1 MITANNNI
9 DLNSAQQKDKFIVV
23 GGKENL
29 VVDSRGKVYPMGGVP
44 PAVAPTT
51 KVITGGGSLTPGI
64 GYSYAY
70 TYVNTYQDSETEP
83 SPASAY
89 IGRTDTGTFKTVRF
103 SEDGLSVYISGEDI
117 EKEDHYYDGQTIA
130 IQIVNDEY
138 VNVYSQ
144 WQYRK
149 VKNYEYDAVKELGVF
164 SLNRAFFNVDP
175 DEADQVYDVKLEDLE
190 MEDGIVGGKAKG
202 NNKLVL
208 DANASQTPADYR
220 FKTIHIVAGKG
231 KGQKRIIVD
240 ATQREDGLIEITV
253 DAPWKE
259 KPKFLD
265 PDKKDLYTLREQ
277 NEKQK
282 GTKRPKNF
290 YKKYYSSEYVI
301 SDPLRYN
308 GFAIDA
314 NVDSYDDKGRRVKLS
329 GLGHSGDLLT
339 GKVVSYKD
347 AAAAE
352 RDTVTIVLDGD
363 NDTTSTADTSTYTNK
378 RFRIFDGAGAGL
390 DARIHSVSK
399 ATDNRVTLKIDVYG
413 KMKKKNIPNA
423 SSKCVIYAG
432 ESLSAQMVCEV
443 TQDGTTKRECVFPR
457 IFGASKD
464 ESTGITTLVCCGQ
477 GGLIDSAYLCA
488 TEAGNVETYNNGKCY
503 IMFKVKDNKKN
514 VFYISRPIISAS
526 SEEIT
531 EKDLNDHDNE
541 RTYQRIYIQVSDLPR
556 VNNEEVEVYF
566 GKDKDGETKKG
577 KYPSVDVNNEF
588 AYFVYSDNLQDGYYT
603 GWIAAFYNTSDTFS
617 KGKKKVRTSRVA
629 GYLDATGE
637 LLLCN
642 GVPGV
647 GEGWQ
652 CVLYTE
658 YTRQIGSRVK
668 PYIEDSYNPSYTS
681 QTNSRYFCLDYFA
694 SSADDYYKDWKFEF
708 LYGTAK
714 KVKGQDIYKQDKN
727 KKQYT
732 VFAYDGNRRRIDCA
746 GDENFAKGIRM
757 KPAPTGDEFVTLY
770 DPSSY
775 IFKIFSSNDE
785 NEDDEQNEGNNAS
798 ADGIKME
805 VSGIVK
811 SYLQGFDKIRLYRA
825 SESTETYR
833 LCATLENKTQTFL
846 DNVQESELTTE
857 LDYAHAAPTPAK
869 YISSRNARF
878 ALAYTN
884 VDNFTAEVKKDA
896 YVGAEA
902 LNGQSFAKAG
912 LGFSS
917 PDYITNI
924 VKTAPLVGVRFNQD
938 VKLVAQL
945 PNEEVTESLD
955 LHLLLNAQANDASG
969 VICGLEKRLEQSTLD
984 NRLFEDDTV
993 AILDNAYHWEHA
1005 PDYETTY
1012 PIPDGYGDWNKPDGF
1027 VIESINGIPYNV
1039 WPEPPYQFRAS
1050 YSPGRRE
1057 LTFECL
1063 GTYPHDDM
1071 LDWKLVIKKAYY
1083 LSESE
1088 AVVPVTSFYLN
1099 PSAIGQSSAYDNG
1112 TLRIIDADGKTQH
1125 FNFGSEAEYDGT
1137 TRKVTLLGGRT
1148 VKLKLKNVDLGD
1160 DYVTSGKDVV
1170 TTSNKAW
1177 MYEPMIYE
1185 IYMPSFQI
1193 YYENGTPYI
1202 FDGGSSKEISVLPFA
1217 NGAADLLIIR
1227 LPAMASNSLLK
1238 ISFGGQI
1245 NALRFGD
1252 TLDASLYYF
1261 TMAKHGVDDPPLIS
1275 YVTSD
1280 LVFKQSWDHK
1290 LNGEVTVTDS
1300 TKAFATLAT
1309 LETGGRQASLYVRHE
1324 NDEPV
1329 VPATQLRTVITG
1341 YNLLVF
1347 DKRYRGADSSITFFA
1362 KDAPLEVQITTAGAG
1377 LREKVELADV
1387 YNFNDGYGTKLTG
1400 IVDCR
1405 MGFIIFKDRG
1415 VYILDP
1421 DKRVFQVISHEFGCV
1436 APGSIA
1442 EGRGGIFWLSN
1453 GGRIEYQDFDNGS
1466 AVREIGRGL
1475 RPWFQGEQTIGGHSV
1490 DWERVE
1496 AETTAAFDS
1505 DYGDYIL
1512 AIPCKKNNANT
1523 TVILAYNEEYDQ
1535 WWRIDDTQSHN
1546 SAKHAFQFEGRA
1558 AFAGGYG
1565 IYDFKPDTSYINP
1578 WTYESRWRD
1587 EGTHDTQKQVK
1598 RLHFNNFVD
1607 VTRTDEPTASIRFYK
1622 DQKTTAEPNF
1632 LDWDNPDNPDHPF
1645 YTNMNKTQVEVGVRA
1660 YVWKFIM
1667 SGLTYLKLKGIDVIL
1682 RKKEDTGPG
1691 LEETPPTTSNNQS

>member
-1 MITANNNI
+1 MITSNGNI
-9 DLNSAQQKDKFIVV
+9 ELNSAQQKDKFIVV

-29 VVDSRGKVYPMGGVP
+29 VVDSRGKVYPMGGVA
-44 PAVAPTT
+44 PAVAPTA
-51 KVITGGGSLTPGI
+51 KVITGGGALTPGI

-103 SEDGLSVYISGEDI
+103 SEDGLTVYVSGEDI

-149 VKNYEYDAVKELGVF
+149 VKNYEYDAINELGVF
-164 SLNRAFFNVDP
+164 ALNRPFFNVDP
-175 DEADQVYDVKLEDLE
+175 DEADQNYDVKLEDLD

-220 FKTIHIVAGKG
+220 FKTIHIVSGKG
-231 KGQKRIIVD
+231 KGQKRIITD

-259 KPKFLD
+259 KPKYLD
-265 PDKKDLYTLREQ
+265 PEKKDLYLLREQ
-277 NEKQK
+277 AEKQK

-308 GFAIDA
+308 GYAIDA
-314 NVDSYDDKGRRVKLS
+314 NVVSYDDKGRRVKLS

-347 AAAAE
+347 SAAAE
-352 RDTVTIVLDGD
+352 RDIVTVVLDGD
-363 NDTTSTADTSTYTNK
+363 NNTSAEDVSTYTNK

-390 DARIHSVSK
+390 DARIHAVTK
-399 ATDNRVTLKIDVYG
+399 ATDNRVTFKIDVYG

-443 TQDGTTKRECVFPR
+443 TQKGSTKRECVFPR

-464 ESTGITTLVCCGQ
+464 ESTGITTLTCCGL

-488 TEAGNVETYNNGKCY
+488 TEAGNVETYNNGRCY
-503 IMFKVKDNKKN
+503 IMFKVQDNKKN

-526 SEEIT
+526 SESIT
-531 EKDLNDHDNE
+531 EQDQNDGKNE

-577 KYPSVDVNNEF
+577 KYPLVDVNNEY

-603 GWIAAFYNTSDTFS
+603 GWIAAFYNQQDAFA

-668 PYIEDSYNPSYTS
+668 PYVEDSYNPSYTS
-681 QTNSRYFCLDYFA
+681 QTNSRFFCLDYFA
-694 SSADDYYKDWKFEF
+694 SSADDYYKDWVFEF

-714 KVKGQDIYKQDKN
+714 KVKGKTIYQQDKN
-727 KKQYT
+727 KKTYS
-732 VFAYDGNRRRIDCA
+732 VFAYDGARRRIDCA
-746 GDENFAKGIRM
+746 GDENYAKGVRM
-757 KPAPTGDEFVTLY
+757 KPAPTGNEFVTVY
-770 DPSSY
+770 DKSSY

-785 NEDDEQNEGNNAS
+785 NEDDENGQNEGNNAS
-798 ADGIKME
+798 ADGVKME

-833 LCATLENKTQTFL
+833 LCATLENKTQSFT

-857 LDYAHAAPTPAK
+857 LDYAHGAPTPAK
-869 YISSRNARF
+869 YISARNARF

-884 VDNFTAEVKKDA
+884 IDNFTAEVKKDA

-902 LNGQSFAKAG
+902 LEGQTFAKAG
-912 LGFSS
+912 LGYSS
-917 PDYITNI
+917 PDYIAN
-924 VKTAPLVGVRFNQD
+924 VLKSAPLVGVKFNED
-938 VKLVAQL
+938 VKLIAQL

-955 LHLLLNAQANDASG
+955 LHILINAQGEEASG
-969 VICGLEKRLEQSTLD
+969 VVCGVEKQVAQNPIDNKIHSTGTAADLGQ
-984 NRLFEDDTV
+984 TQ
-993 AILDNAYHWEHA
+993 
-1005 PDYETTY
+1005 
-1012 PIPDGYGDWNKPDGF
+1012 
-1027 VIESINGIPYNV
+1027 VIAVSE
-1039 WPEPPYQFRAS
+1039 F
-1050 YSPGRRE
+1050 
-1057 LTFECL
+1057 
-1063 GTYPHDDM
+1063 
-1071 LDWKLVIKKAYY
+1071 Y
-1083 LSESE
+1083 LSETE
-1088 AVVPVTSFYLN
+1088 ASQNGAFT
-1099 PSAIGQSSAYDNG
+1099 NG
-1112 TLRIIDADGKTQH
+1112 TLRIMDAATGEARHLVFGKDI
-1125 FNFGSEAEYDGT
+1125 SYDGAS
-1137 TRKVTLLGGRT
+1137 RKVTLLEGT
-1148 VKLKLKNVDLGD
+1148 ISLSFKCVDLGT
-1160 DYVTSGKDVV
+1160 DYETSEQSDTADVDA
-1170 TTSNKAW
+1170 SAKYAW
-1177 MYEPMIYE
+1177 VYEPVIYS
-1185 IYMPSFQI
+1185 IFSAAFQV

-1202 FDGGSSKEISVLPFA
+1202 FDGGASKEVTVLPFA
-1217 NGAADLLIIR
+1217 NGAASLLIAR

-1238 ISFGGQI
+1238 ITFGGLV
-1245 NALRFGD
+1245 NAQKFGE
-1252 TLDASLYYF
+1252 TIDASLYYF
-1261 TMAKHGVDDPPLIS
+1261 SLAKHGVDDPALIS
-1275 YVTSD
+1275 YAASD
-1280 LVFKQSWDHK
+1280 LVFKQAWDHK
-1290 LNGEVTVTDS
+1290 FNGES
-1300 TKAFATLAT
+1300 TTTNTAKVFATLAT

-1405 MGFIIFKDRG
+1405 MGFVIFKDRG

-1421 DKRVFQVISHEFGCV
+1421 DKRIFQVISHEFGCV

-1466 AVREIGRGL
+1466 TVREIGRGL
-1475 RPWFQGEQTIGGHSV
+1475 RPWFQGEQTIGGHAV
-1490 DWERVE
+1490 DWQRVE

-1505 DYGDYIL
+1505 DYGDYII

-1565 IYDFKPDTSYINP
+1565 IYDFKPDTSYVNP

-1598 RLHFNNFVD
+1598 RIHFNNFVD

>member
-1 MITANNNI
+1 MITSNGNI
-9 DLNSAQQKDKFIVV
+9 ELNSAQQKDKFVVV

-29 VVDSRGKVYPMGGVP
+29 VVDSRGKVYPMGGVA
-44 PAVAPTT
+44 PAVAPTP

-70 TYVNTYQDSETEP
+70 TYFNSYQDSETEP

-89 IGRTDTGTFKTVRF
+89 IGRLDAGTFKTVRF
-103 SEDGLSVYISGEDI
+103 SEDGLTVYVSGEDI

-149 VKNYEYDAVKELGVF
+149 VKNYEYDAVNELGVF
-164 SLNRAFFNVDP
+164 ALNRPFFNVDP
-175 DEADQVYDVKLEDLE
+175 DEADQNYDVKLEDLDIE
-190 MEDGIVGGKAKG
+190 EGIVGGKAKG
-202 NNKLVL
+202 NSKLVL

-220 FKTIHIVAGKG
+220 FKTIHIVSGKG
-231 KGQKRIIVD
+231 KGQKRIITD

-259 KPKFLD
+259 KPKYLD
-265 PDKKDLYTLREQ
+265 PDKKDLYALREQ
-277 NEKQK
+277 AEKQK

-308 GFAIDA
+308 GYAIDA
-314 NVDSYDDKGRRVKLS
+314 NVVSYDDKGRRVKLS

-390 DARIHSVSK
+390 DARIHSVTK

-413 KMKKKNIPNA
+413 KLKKKNIPNA

-432 ESLSAQMVCEV
+432 ESLSAQMVYEKNN
-443 TQDGTTKRECVFPR
+443 QRECVFPR
-457 IFGASKD
+457 VFGASKD

-503 IMFKVKDNKKN
+503 IMFKVQDNKKN

-526 SEEIT
+526 SESIT
-531 EKDLNDHDNE
+531 EQDQNDGKNE
-541 RTYQRIYIQVSDLPR
+541 RTYQRLYIQVSDLPR

-566 GKDKDGETKKG
+566 GKDKDGVTKKS
-577 KYPSVDVNNEF
+577 KYPLVDMDNEF
-588 AYFVYSDNLQDGYYT
+588 AYFVYNDNLQDGYYT
-603 GWIAAFYNTSDTFS
+603 GWIAAFYNQQDAFA

-694 SSADDYYKDWKFEF
+694 SSADDYYKDWVFEF

-714 KVKGQDIYKQDKN
+714 KVKGQTVYQQDKN
-727 KKQYT
+727 KKTYS
-732 VFAYDGNRRRIDCA
+732 VFAYDGAKRRIDCA
-746 GDENFAKGIRM
+746 GDDNYAKGVRM
-757 KPAPTGDEFVTLY
+757 KPAPTGNEFVTVY
-770 DPSSY
+770 DKSSY

-785 NEDDEQNEGNNAS
+785 NENEDDDQNEGNNAS

-825 SESTETYR
+825 SETTETYR
-833 LCATLENKTQTFL
+833 LCATLENKTQSFT

-857 LDYAHAAPTPAK
+857 LDFAHAAPTPAK
-869 YISSRNARF
+869 YISTRNARF

-884 VDNFTAEVKKDA
+884 IDNFTANVYKGA
-896 YVGAEA
+896 YVGAEGLA
-902 LNGQSFAKAG
+902 GQVFAKAG
-912 LGFSS
+912 LSFSS

-924 VKTAPLVGVRFNQD
+924 VKTAPLVGIKFNQD
-938 VKLVAQL
+938 VKLIAQL

-955 LHLLLNAQANDASG
+955 LHILINAQGDSANG
-969 VICGLEKRLEQSTLD
+969 VVCGVEKQVTQNPLD
-984 NRLFEDDTV
+984 NKIHSAGTAADLGHTQ
-993 AILDNAYHWEHA
+993 
-1005 PDYETTY
+1005 
-1012 PIPDGYGDWNKPDGF
+1012 
-1027 VIESINGIPYNV
+1027 VIAVSE
-1039 WPEPPYQFRAS
+1039 F
-1050 YSPGRRE
+1050 
-1057 LTFECL
+1057 
-1063 GTYPHDDM
+1063 
-1071 LDWKLVIKKAYY
+1071 Y

-1088 AVVPVTSFYLN
+1088 AS
-1099 PSAIGQSSAYDNG
+1099 QNG
-1112 TLRIIDADGKTQH
+1112 AFNNATLRIMDEATGEARHLVFGKDIT
-1125 FNFGSEAEYDGT
+1125 YDGS
-1137 TRKVTLLGGRT
+1137 TRKVTLLDGAT
-1148 VKLKLKNVDLGD
+1148 ISLSFKCVDLGD
-1160 DYVTSGKDVV
+1160 EYATDADSDTADVETSTSYCWIYVP
-1170 TTSNKAW
+1170 A
-1177 MYEPMIYE
+1177 IYS
-1185 IYMPSFQI
+1185 IFTAAFQV
-1193 YYENGTPYI
+1193 YYENGTPYL
-1202 FDGGSSKEISVLPFA
+1202 FDGTNSKEITSQAFA
-1217 NGAADLLIIR
+1217 DGAASLLIAR
-1227 LPAMASNSLLK
+1227 LPAMASNNLLK
-1238 ISFGGQI
+1238 IIFGGQV
-1245 NALRFGD
+1245 NAQKFGG
-1252 TLDASLYYF
+1252 TLDASVFYF
-1261 TMAKHGVDDPPLIS
+1261 ALAKHGVDDPPLIS
-1275 YVTSD
+1275 YVASD
-1280 LVFKQSWDHK
+1280 LVFKQRWDYRQQ
-1290 LNGEVTVTDS
+1290 GENTSTD
-1300 TKAFATLAT
+1300 TAKVFATLAT
-1309 LETGGRQASLYVRHE
+1309 LETGGRQASLYVKHE
-1324 NDEPV
+1324 NGEPV
-1329 VPATQLRTVITG
+1329 IPATQLRTFIAG
-1341 YNLLVF
+1341 YNLLAF
-1347 DKRYRGADSSITFFA
+1347 DKCYRGETGSLSFFA

-1421 DKRVFQVISHEFGCV
+1421 DKRIFQVISHEFGCV

-1512 AIPCKKNNANT
+1512 AIPCKKDNANT

-1546 SAKHAFQFEGRA
+1546 SAKCAFQFEGRA

-1565 IYDFKPDTSYINP
+1565 IYDFKPDTSYVNP

-1598 RLHFNNFVD
+1598 RIHFNNFVD
-1607 VTRTDEPTASIRFYK
+1607 VTRTDEPTAKIKFYK
-1622 DQKTTAEPNF
+1622 DQKTSAEPNF
-1632 LDWDNPDNPDHPF
+1632 LDWDNPDSPDHPF
-1645 YTNMNKTQVEVGVRA
+1645 YTNENKTQVEVGVRA
-1660 YVWKFIM
+1660 YIWKFIM
-1667 SGLTYLKLKGIDVIL
+1667 SGLSYIRIKGMDVIL
-1682 RKKEDTGPG
+1682 RKKEDAGTG
-1691 LEETPPTTSNNQS
+1691 LDAYPPSTENNNQ